1 VTIHHWESVA
11 FYDFLMASRAAVGA
25 RKLTNHY
32 TGEHVR
38 PAVAVMSDRQC
49 TRTGCS
55 ERAEVTLTYD
65 YGQSHAWLEAL
76 SAERDPHTY
85 DMCTRHAER
94 LSVPSGWHLDDR
106 RPSRHLNLIA
116 S

>member
-1 VTIHHWESVA
+1 MT
-11 FYDFLMASRAAVGA
+11 SRAVGA

-32 TGEHVR
+32 TGEHIR
-38 PAVAVMSDRQC
+38 PAAALAPRRLC

-65 YGQSHAWLEAL
+65 YSQSHAWIETL

-94 LSVPSGWHLDDR
+94 LSVPTGWHLDDR
-106 RPSRHLNLIA
+106 RGSHLNLVA